1 MYLKVII
8 IIFNINKVQGTVVWE
23 FVNKQ
28 TLTKEQIEFARLAKW
43 RVRRSWEL
51 TQRLWMRIKVNLSSL
66 KIFLE
71 NSGSPT
77 IPGLLPLSKTVNC
90 GTDFGEIMS
99 TVFWGRCLW
108 QIWWW
113 WSSSLTHGLGSRGSR
128 VQTQKNIC
136 EYLQMHV
143 RNYIC

>member
-1 MYLKVII
+1 
-8 IIFNINKVQGTVVWE
+8 
-23 FVNKQ
+23 
-28 TLTKEQIEFARLAKW
+28 
-43 RVRRSWEL
+43 
-51 TQRLWMRIKVNLSSL
+51 MRIKVNLSSL

-71 NSGSPT
+71 NSGFPT

-143 RNYIC
+143 RNYICQPRALRWWKILWRKLHSLWSNPHTPCVKFPVRSHLWVYQNASVRLQLKFTTGFTV